1 MASKRT
7 GVGSF
12 AIKSKMKIKWTD
24 RVLPVLYPHWKK
36 TGNTQRSK
44 SCWLFSVLLKAA
56 IINIFQLWSIK
67 TSWPESPWRYFNRP
81 LNSPPDP
88 PHCLKGPVWRPVPLV
103 LWARQAWRALRP
115 LGLRITALLLHQTLR
130 SQRVSSEPRYNRNQ
144 HTGLGTILFIMFT
157 LFNKTAWFG
166 SEVVCDNFAY
176 SEF

>member
-130 SQRVSSEPRYNRNQ
+130 SQRVSSEPRFKNETSTR
-144 HTGLGTILFIMFT
+144 G
-157 LFNKTAWFG
+157 
-166 SEVVCDNFAY
+166 
-176 SEF
+176 